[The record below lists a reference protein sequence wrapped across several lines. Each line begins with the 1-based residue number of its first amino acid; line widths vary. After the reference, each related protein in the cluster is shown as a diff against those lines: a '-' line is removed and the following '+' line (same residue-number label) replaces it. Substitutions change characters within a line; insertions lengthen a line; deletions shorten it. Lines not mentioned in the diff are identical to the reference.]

1 MGAVMRVLFVFPDM
15 SETTTNYTGVLN
27 YGIASIAACL
37 RSAGHEVALF
47 HITRPLTEADFK
59 ARIRAERPDIVGFSS
74 NSHYARRLRQWSAW
88 SHEAWDAPVIVGGI
102 HATLAPEDLATVR
115 SIDHICIG
123 EGEEAMP
130 ELLKRMEAGGDV
142 LHVDGLWSRDGD
154 RVVRNPMRTLRA
166 GLDHLPVPDLST
178 FSFDE
183 LYGIRRGTFS
193 FIMSRG
199 CAFKCTYCCIS
210 TLKTLFPCEGM
221 YWRFLSPQRAVEVL
235 RDLLDRHMPDAREMT
250 FVDAVFF
257 PNRKW
262 LREFVPLYKQH
273 VGLPFSCNVRAD
285 MLTEETV
292 ALLADA
298 GCRVVRMGVES
309 GDERITTEVLKRHL
323 KIQHIRDA
331 FAIAR
336 RHGIQR
342 MAYNMVGL
350 PTERLPQAL
359 KTARLNAELEP
370 DESLAFIFYPYPG
383 TELHRLSADLGY
395 LTDREFDHYKAGV
408 ATRMPQFPESDILFV
423 HRHFHA
429 LIRLYRAAARL
440 PGPLGRRAPDAVDAI
455 LASPL
460 FPRWGIVRAKEAY
473 LKSRHAFGDWLVRRS
488 PSLYRRLGGRD
499 PVHSVRGTAAP
510 AARANA
516 PPAAMAR

>member
-1 MGAVMRVLFVFPDM
+1 
-15 SETTTNYTGVLN
+15 
-27 YGIASIAACL
+27 
-37 RSAGHEVALF
+37 
-47 HITRPLTEADFK
+47 
-59 ARIRAERPDIVGFSS
+59 
-74 NSHYARRLRQWSAW
+74 
-88 SHEAWDAPVIVGGI
+88 
-102 HATLAPEDLATVR
+102 
-115 SIDHICIG
+115 
-123 EGEEAMP
+123 MP
-130 ELLKRMEAGGDV
+130 ELLDRMANGGDS
-142 LHVDGLWSRDGD
+142 LHVEGLWSRDGD
-154 RVVRNPMRTLRA
+154 RVIRNPIRVLRS
-166 GLDHLPVPDLST
+166 GIDHLPPPDLSP

-183 LYGIRRGTFS
+183 LYGIRRGLFS

-210 TLKTLFPCEGM
+210 TLKTLFTCEGA
-221 YWRFLSPQRAVEVL
+221 YWRFLSPPRAIEVL
-235 RDLLDRHMPDAREMT
+235 RELLDRHMPDAREMT

-262 LREFVPLYKQH
+262 LREFVPLYKRH

-292 ALLADA
+292 ALLAEA
-298 GCRVVRMGVES
+298 GCRIVRMGVES

-342 MAYNMVGL
+342 MSYNMIGL
-350 PTERLPQAL
+350 PTERLTQAL
-359 KTARLNAELEP
+359 KTVRLNAELDP
-370 DESLAFIFYPYPG
+370 DEALAFIFYPYPG

-395 LTDREFDHYKAGV
+395 LTDREVDHYKAGV
-408 ATRMPQFPESDILFV
+408 TTRMPQFPESDILFV

-440 PGPLGRRAPDAVDAI
+440 PGAFGRRAPDVVDGI

-460 FPRWGIVRAKEAY
+460 FPRRAIVRAKESY
-473 LKSRHAFGDWLVRRS
+473 LKIRHAFGDWLVRRS
-488 PSLYRRLGGRD
+488 PALYRLLGGRD
-499 PVHSVRGTAAP
+499 PVHSMRSAPEPAGRPPGTPQATAA
-510 AARANA
+510 R
-516 PPAAMAR
+516 